1 MKRVV
6 GKKSIEKL
14 THFKCGVCTK
24 WWAIGD
30 APRQPTWFCPWC
42 GVKQHFKPALAKR
55 GQ

>member
-1 MKRVV
+1 MKKVS
-6 GKKSIEKL
+6 GKKSREEL
-14 THFKCGVCTK
+14 THFKCGVCSK
-24 WWAIGD
+24 WWTIGD